1 MIDSADEESEAESPD
16 AQEVESADAKAGECD
31 VKQAP
36 DRKVRNSVISRDPDA
51 LRRVQKEDPRVAEA
65 VQIFE
70 GTVVDMHVM

>member
-1 MIDSADEESEAESPD
+1 M
-16 AQEVESADAKAGECD
+16 ESAEAKADECD

-36 DRKVRNSVISRDPDA
+36 DRKVRNSVINRDPEA
-51 LRRVQKEDPRVAEA
+51 LRRVQKEDPRVAAA